1 MKVDDIRSV
10 AVIGAGLMGHG
21 IAQEFALAGLRV
33 GLHDVS
39 EEKLQQALAS
49 VQRNLELLVDIG
61 LLSNAQADSVLPNLH
76 TSTELKEVAAG
87 ADVVIEAVFEDLVV
101 KQELFEALHHLCPSH
116 TILASNTSSFM
127 PSKLAAVTCRPDK
140 VLITHYFN
148 PPFLIPLVEVVRS
161 DETSDETVGVIYDLM
176 KKVGKSP
183 AIVQHEVTGFIANRL
198 QGALLQEAL
207 WIVQQGIAT
216 PEDVD
221 VVIKSSIGRRWS
233 VAGVFEVFD
242 LAGWDT
248 ILAVF
253 SQVFAA
259 LDPAPDVLPLL
270 QQMVDR
276 GELGPKS
283 GQGFYEWTPESAE
296 TARQKVAQ
304 ALAAIS
310 QWSFTS

>member
-1 MKVDDIRSV
+1 MHVDDIRSI

-39 EEKLQQALAS
+39 EEKLQQATAN
-49 VQRNLELLVDIG
+49 VQRNLQLLANIG
-61 LLSNAQADSVLPNLH
+61 LLSNAQAESVLPNLH
-76 TSTELKEVAAG
+76 TSTVLKEVAAG
-87 ADVVIEAVFEDLVV
+87 ADVVIEAVFEDLAV
-101 KQELFEALHHLCPSH
+101 KQQLFEALDHLCPRR

-127 PSKLAAVTCRPDK
+127 PSKLASVTRRPEK
-140 VLITHYFN
+140 VLVTHYFN

-161 DETSDETVGVIYDLM
+161 DETSDETVTTIYDLM

-183 AIVQHEVTGFIANRL
+183 AIVQQEVTGFIANRL
-198 QGALLQEAL
+198 QGALLREAL

-221 VVIKSSIGRRWS
+221 VVMKNSIGRRWS

-248 ILAVF
+248 ILKVF

-259 LDPAPDVLPLL
+259 LDPAPEVLPLL
-270 QQMVDR
+270 QEKVER
-276 GELGPKS
+276 GELGPKT

-296 TARQKVAQ
+296 AARQKVAQ
-304 ALAAIS
+304 ALAKIS